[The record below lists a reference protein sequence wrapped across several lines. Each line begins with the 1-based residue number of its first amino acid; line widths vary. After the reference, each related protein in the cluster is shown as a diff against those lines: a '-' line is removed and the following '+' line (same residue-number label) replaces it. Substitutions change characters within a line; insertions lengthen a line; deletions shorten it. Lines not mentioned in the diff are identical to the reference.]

1 MKSVLFVCVHNSGRS
16 QIAEAF
22 FNYLAKGNL
31 RAFSAGTKPS
41 TIVDP
46 TIIEVMLEVGIDISE
61 KRPKALTLE
70 MIEKADL
77 MITMGCGADIGCP
90 ARYVKTEDWQLEDPT
105 GRALEQ
111 VRAIRDDIKA
121 RVIRLIEEI
130 RLKDD

>member
-1 MKSVLFVCVHNSGRS
+1 M
-16 QIAEAF
+16 AEAF
-22 FNYLAKGNL
+22 FNHLAKGNM

-41 TIVDP
+41 DMVDP

-77 MITMGCGADIGCP
+77 MITMGCGANTGCP
-90 ARYVKTEDWQLEDPT
+90 ARYVKTEDWQLDDPT
-105 GRALEQ
+105 GRTLEQ
-111 VRAIRDDIKA
+111 LRAIRDDIKA

>member
-1 MKSVLFVCVHNSGRS
+1 
-16 QIAEAF
+16 
-22 FNYLAKGNL
+22 
-31 RAFSAGTKPS
+31 
-41 TIVDP
+41 
-46 TIIEVMLEVGIDISE
+46 MLEVGIDISE

>member
-1 MKSVLFVCVHNSGRS
+1 MRSVLFVCVHNSGRS
-16 QIAEAF
+16 QMAEAF
-22 FNYLAKGNL
+22 FNHLAKGDL
-31 RAFSAGTKPS
+31 HASSAGTKPS
-41 TIVDP
+41 NIVDP
-46 TIIEVMLEVGIDISE
+46 TIIKVMLEVGIDIS
-61 KRPKALTLE
+61 KKKPKALTLE
-70 MIEKADL
+70 MIEQADL
-77 MITMGCGADIGCP
+77 MITMGCGADVGCP